1 MGTFKNRSGLFAIL
15 ALAGLSP
22 LLADDAA
29 MPLGDL
35 PPAVA
40 GTVKQHWPQGELR
53 RACRDEDDGV
63 VCYEVHLVD
72 QGQLVE
78 VKVWPNGTLHEV
90 ERHIG
95 VDDLPATAREMIQAA
110 YPNAKL
116 QIIEKQTR
124 YRDGKSV
131 ATDYE
136 IELVTSNK
144 EVEFVVTADG
154 KIRNLDEDDLSDDL
168 LAFE

>member
-1 MGTFKNRSGLFAIL
+1 MGTFKNRSCLFAIL

-40 GTVKQHWPQGELR
+40 GVLKQHWPQGELR

-63 VCYEVHLVD
+63 VCYEVDLVD

-78 VKVWPNGTLHEV
+78 VKVWPTGELREV
-90 ERHIG
+90 ERHID

-110 YPNAKL
+110 YPNSKL

-124 YRDGKSV
+124 YRDGKAV
-131 ATDYE
+131 VTDYE

-154 KIRNLDEDDLSDDL
+154 KIRNLDEDDLADDQ